1 MNSYKSFDSDTANA
15 TEQCIVKATE
25 QSYNDVTKQSG
36 NALSLFVNDDVG
48 CKVDHIPHTRK
59 CLSRK
64 NKKSKSRGVYE
75 SYNMDGF
82 TTNRCTN
89 VCSPNE
95 ESTVIEVGLLLSFY
109 SIPCKLSKNSG
120 LQAISSWA
128 CSCSLGKVAG
138 LGTLRQP
145 RHPG

>member
-1 MNSYKSFDSDTANA
+1 MNSYDSFDSDTEIA

-64 NKKSKSRGVYE
+64 NKKSKSRIVCEGC
-75 SYNMDGF
+75 NRHGF

-89 VCSPNE
+89 LFSPNK
-95 ESTVIEVGLLLSFY
+95 ESTLV
-109 SIPCKLSKNSG
+109 
-120 LQAISSWA
+120 
-128 CSCSLGKVAG
+128 
-138 LGTLRQP
+138 
-145 RHPG
+145 